1 MKKLV
6 VMLGIVLIGLSA
18 FYLFATR
25 NSSVGTSSDSEITYY
40 EDGTQVVYCD
50 ENRNRYNTVAE
61 AKAAGLTAAQYSATY
76 CTENM
81 ESTTGDYI
89 GMTTA
94 QAQSKAEAEG
104 VMFRVVMQDGE
115 SLPAT
120 MDLRP
125 GRINATVVNGVVTE
139 YSVESDNSSGQ
150 DTTGSIPNTDATNS
164 VDAFVGMTV
173 MEATTYAATLNVP
186 FRVVMEDG
194 ESRPVTADL
203 RPGRINATVEAGV
216 VVSYTIE

>member
-6 VMLGIVLIGLSA
+6 VMLGIVLVGLLA

-50 ENRNRYNTVAE
+50 ENGNRYNTVAE
-61 AKAAGLTAAQYSATY
+61 AKAAGLTASQYGATY
-76 CTENM
+76 CTENTSPV
-81 ESTTGDYI
+81 STDYV
-89 GMTTA
+89 GLTVA
-94 QAQSKAEAEG
+94 QAQAKAETNG
-104 VMFRVVMQDGE
+104 VPFRVVMENGE
-115 SLPAT
+115 SLPVT

-139 YSVESDNSSGQ
+139 YSVETDIPLPESASINASTTDVASSA
-150 DTTGSIPNTDATNS
+150 DIII
-164 VDAFVGMTV
+164 GMTV
-173 MEATTYAATLNVP
+173 AEATAHATAKNVP
-186 FRVVMEDG
+186 FRIVMQDG
-194 ESRPVTADL
+194 ESLPVTMDL
-203 RPGRINATVEAGV
+203 RPGRINAVVEAGV